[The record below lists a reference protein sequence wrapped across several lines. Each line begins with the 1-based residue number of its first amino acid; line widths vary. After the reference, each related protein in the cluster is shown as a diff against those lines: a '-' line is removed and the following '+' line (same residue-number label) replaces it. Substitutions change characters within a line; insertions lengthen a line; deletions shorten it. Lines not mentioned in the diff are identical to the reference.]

1 MKSLTHAG
9 SLPRGQEKCKKTLQ
23 QSPLI
28 DTEAKMAS
36 ANYSPFFE
44 KGARGIRF
52 RNQSSQPPSPRR
64 SVTARIRLFNS
75 ISLIN
80 INFSANHSP
89 FRKGDTGILS
99 PLTPP
104 KTGGELEVQEGSF
117 SISNYIESLLNQVP
131 RKEVLSC

>member
-9 SLPRGQEKCKKTLQ
+9 SLPRGQEKCKRTLQ

>member
-1 MKSLTHAG
+1 MKSLTQVVPV
-9 SLPRGQEKCKKTLQ
+9 PRGQEKCKKTPERP
-23 QSPLI
+23 PLI

-36 ANYSPFFE
+36 TNHSPFFE

-64 SVTARIRLFNS
+64 SVTARIRLVNS

-89 FRKGDTGILS
+89 FRKGDTGILP

-117 SISNYIESLLNQVP
+117 SISNYIESLLNQES
-131 RKEVLSC
+131 RNEVLSC